1 MINSKRPTFC
11 IHCPYIIRQSFF
23 DMSAAAALNPK
34 RPSANVE
41 DDYVFVGHDNIPPPP
56 LADTSSGSYTK
67 KKVAVV
73 APVVEEIPAADETV
87 PYLPSLGSSTEI
99 KKLDDFNDIINTA
112 QAFIDS
118 RMLQF
123 SKYSGFMGGL
133 EDSMML
139 LTPRPDAHVQFV
151 KEDDDFLVPYPS
163 KKKTPGMGWSKCPS
177 LDSQSRQCLRQLE
190 EYGVQYEPHDTAY
203 SVEYL
208 APVLPFGD
216 CLFLSMEQLTLH
228 TEGVEHL
235 SPSRLRLEAAKHFHA
250 HYMSCSAEGK
260 AKIDNAIRNLYYPD
274 LRGGW
279 GVSPTQARRFVALR
293 SEKDW
298 LVARIFELQ
307 DRGYS
312 WLKAAEMVYSEHAQ
326 PVLNAETYCKYMC
339 VGSNFDSNTHFLIS
353 MMYSR
358 NGLVGIDND
367 PDGRRVAWGDDF
379 TLEALATAYQR
390 DIFVVLVGG
399 GQMFFLPH
407 RPHPTPSSLGQSL
420 SMSTST
426 KNPTKGLSPWFL
438 LMRMTGGDRG
448 GDHYEPMYCQR
459 LRSDGYEEFG
469 SIGD

>member
-1 MINSKRPTFC
+1 
-11 IHCPYIIRQSFF
+11 
-23 DMSAAAALNPK
+23 MSTAAAAAVSAATTK
-34 RPSANVE
+34 RPASKMSFD
-41 DDYVFVGHDNIPPPP
+41 DDYVFVGRENAPPAP
-56 LADTSSGSYTK
+56 LHASDAGLGSYTV
-67 KKVAVV
+67 KKVQVV
-73 APVVEEIPAADETV
+73 TPVVEDIPAADETI
-87 PYLPSLGSSTEI
+87 PYMPSLGSSTEI
-99 KKLDDFNDIINTA
+99 KKLDDFNEIINNA

-123 SKYSGFMGGL
+123 SKYTGFSPGGCL

-139 LTPRPDAHVQFV
+139 LTPRHNPHVQFV
-151 KEDDDFLVPYPS
+151 KEDDDFLVPHP
-163 KKKTPGMGWSKCPS
+163 KKKTPGMGWAKCPS
-177 LDSQSRQCLRQLE
+177 LDTQSRQCLRQLE
-190 EYGVQYEPHDTAY
+190 ELGVSYEPHDTAY
-203 SVEYL
+203 SVKYL

-216 CLFLSMEQLTLH
+216 CLFLSMEQLTAH

-235 SPSRLRLEAAKHFHA
+235 TPSRLRLEAAKHFHA
-250 HYMSCSAEGK
+250 HYMSCTTDAK
-260 AKIDNAIRNLYYPD
+260 AKIDSAIRNLYYPD

-293 SEKDW
+293 HDKDW

-339 VGSNFDSNTHFLIS
+339 VGSDFDSNTHFVVS
-353 MMYSR
+353 MTYSR
-358 NGLVGIDND
+358 HGLVGIDND

-407 RPHPTPSSLGQSL
+407 RPHPTTSSTLLQNSMSLSSSLAS
-420 SMSTST
+420 
-426 KNPTKGLSPWFL
+426 KATKGLSPWFL

-448 GDHYEPMYCQR
+448 GDHYEPMHCTR

-469 SIGD
+469 SIGDL

>member
-1 MINSKRPTFC
+1 
-11 IHCPYIIRQSFF
+11 
-23 DMSAAAALNPK
+23 MSTAAAAAAASAVSAPNKP
-34 RPSANVE
+34 RPSSTSFD
-41 DDYVFVGHDNIPPPP
+41 DDYVIVGRDNIPVPVQTPDKN
-56 LADTSSGSYTK
+56 ASSGSYNV
-67 KKVAVV
+67 KKVVV
-73 APVVEEIPAADETV
+73 PAPVIEDIPALDESI

-99 KKLDDFNDIINTA
+99 KKLDDFNEIINNA

-123 SKYSGFMGGL
+123 SKYSGFAGGL
-133 EDSMML
+133 DDSMML
-139 LTPRPDAHVQFV
+139 VTPRTDSHVQFV
-151 KEDDDFLVPYPS
+151 KEDDDFLVSHP
-163 KKKTPGMGWSKCPS
+163 KKSPGMGWSRCPAV
-177 LDSQSRQCLRQLE
+177 DAQSRKALRQLE
-190 EYGVQYEPHDTAY
+190 ELGVAYEPHDTAY
-203 SVEYL
+203 SVKYL

-250 HYMSCSAEGK
+250 HYMSCPAEAK

-279 GVSPTQARRFVALR
+279 GVSPTQARRFVALK

-312 WLKAAEMVYSEHAQ
+312 WLKAAEMVYAEHAQ

-339 VGSNFDSNTHFLIS
+339 VGSDFDSNTHFLVS

-358 NGLVGIDND
+358 HGLVGIDND

-407 RPHPTPSSLGQSL
+407 RPHKTPSSLGQSL
-420 SMSTST
+420 SLS
-426 KNPTKGLSPWFL
+426 KKLPTKGLSPWFL

-469 SIGD
+469 SIGDL